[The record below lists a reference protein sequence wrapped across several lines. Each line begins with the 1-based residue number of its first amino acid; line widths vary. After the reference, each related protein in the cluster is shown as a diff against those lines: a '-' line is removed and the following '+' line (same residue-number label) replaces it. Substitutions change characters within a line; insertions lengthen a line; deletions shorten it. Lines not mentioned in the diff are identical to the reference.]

1 MKRPVRLRGG
11 EVAQRDGWIQ
21 FQRSVAQV
29 LLWQQEPSHQAAMLR
44 HLIFRLLLVFY
55 FSVLIH
61 TLSLSLFPFPRQQVT
76 PEFVYLSF
84 CVYSEVYVD
93 SSSCVG
99 GRGGG
104 SLHPSGEAADPAA
117 LQACGESRQ
126 ERFPV
131 PQEALPQRNPV
142 STTHSAELL
151 LLSLMVF
158 LILISRL

>member
-1 MKRPVRLRGG
+1 MDSVSAVCCTGVT
-11 EVAQRDGWIQ
+11 VATGTISSGSHAASSH
-21 FQRSVAQV
+21 FPPAPC
-29 LLWQQEPSHQAAMLR
+29 LLFFCADSH
-44 HLIFRLLLVFY
+44 
-55 FSVLIH
+55 S
-61 TLSLSLFPFPRQQVT
+61 LSLSLFPFPRQQVT